1 MTNNLVT
8 LSGAVT
14 GTDIGLWGVVA
25 VLLLVY
31 VIRRRSRKDKEQ
43 DSLR

>member
-14 GTDIGLWGVVA
+14 GTDIGLWSVVA
-25 VLLLVY
+25 VLLIIY